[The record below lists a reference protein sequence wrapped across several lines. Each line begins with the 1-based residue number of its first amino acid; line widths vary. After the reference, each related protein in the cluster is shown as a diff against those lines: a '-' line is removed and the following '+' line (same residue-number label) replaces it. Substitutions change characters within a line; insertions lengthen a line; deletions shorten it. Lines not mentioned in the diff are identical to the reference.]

1 MRAIQSIFLPN
12 NSKQGCQDVLSLI
25 GMSIRDRCHCA
36 PLGNPSWWNHSA
48 VWDWKRVRWRCGWD
62 NEVPN
67 IRPAWSRAVNLWTFQ
82 HPRYRKELVRMADQP
97 KGMSALAK
105 RMKRG
110 QSLARENQIINEHN
124 ARVPSPGLLFRLQMV
139 QQLNSYKEC
148 LDGPLGSAAFP
159 EYHNRCFWICV
170 QT

>member
-1 MRAIQSIFLPN
+1 
-12 NSKQGCQDVLSLI
+12 
-25 GMSIRDRCHCA
+25 
-36 PLGNPSWWNHSA
+36 
-48 VWDWKRVRWRCGWD
+48 
-62 NEVPN
+62 
-67 IRPAWSRAVNLWTFQ
+67 
-82 HPRYRKELVRMADQP
+82 MADQP
-97 KGMSALAK
+97 KRTSALAK

-124 ARVPSPGLLFRLQMV
+124 ARVPSPGLLFHLQMV

-159 EYHNRCFWICV
+159 EYRNRCFWICV